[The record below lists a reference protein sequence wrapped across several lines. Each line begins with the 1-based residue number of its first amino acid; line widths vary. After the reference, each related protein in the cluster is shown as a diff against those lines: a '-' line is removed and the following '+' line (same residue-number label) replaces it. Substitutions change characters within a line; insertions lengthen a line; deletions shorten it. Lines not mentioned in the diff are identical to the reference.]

1 VRFDRRPARALGVAG
16 FLLVTVEA
24 MPARAVNITVR
35 AKNPVQRITGFG
47 ASSAWTAPSLASS
60 DADLLFTRDAG
71 INLTLLRV
79 RIAPPALP
87 PPDGACTTAEVA
99 TAQAALARG
108 ATVWATPWSPPP
120 FWKSNDSLN
129 NGGTLLP
136 EHADDWANC
145 LAGFVAAMAALRP
158 PVPIAY
164 LSAQNEPTTGDATI
178 NYESCLYTPPTL
190 ADFIANHLSP
200 ALAAAGLTTPIMAP
214 ETEGWGASEMTLFT
228 KAILASPKAAAAIG
242 VYASHSYSGT
252 PSPMTT
258 LAAGQGLWETE
269 WYDKEDAT
277 ADPGIGSALRL
288 ALQMT
293 SDLVNGNVNAWLY
306 WWIMPQSPDNGA
318 LWDLASRLP
327 AKRLYAMGNFSR
339 FVLPGYLRV
348 PATTSAPNPDVTAS
362 AYVDP
367 ASTQVVVV
375 AINESTSPVPQTFL
389 FDGVATGS
397 WMSWVTSATENS
409 TSAGA
414 PVDGGADPSAL
425 TATLEAQSITTF
437 VGAITGPG
445 PALPQQDSASLT
457 PAGDGGGGCACSA
470 APGRSA
476 NDAEVGGMALAAVVG
491 AGFRRRASRRARAR
505 A

>member
-1 VRFDRRPARALGVAG
+1 MVTAHSVPAL
-16 FLLVTVEA
+16 
-24 MPARAVNITVR
+24 AVDITVR
-35 AKNPVQRITGFG
+35 AKNPAQRIRGFG
-47 ASSAWTAPSLASS
+47 ASSAWTATDLSSS

-99 TAQAALARG
+99 TAQAAVARG

-136 EHADDWANC
+136 EHADDWARC
-145 LAGFVAAMAALRP
+145 LAGFVASMAALQP

-164 LSAQNEPTTGDATI
+164 VSAQNEPTTGDATI
-178 NYESCLYTPPTL
+178 DYESCLYLPSAL
-190 ADFIANHLSP
+190 ADFIGNHLAP
-200 ALAAAGLTTPIMAP
+200 AIAAADLTTPIMAP
-214 ETEGWGASEMTLFT
+214 ETEGWGASGMTPFT
-228 KAILASPKAAAAIG
+228 EAILASPSAKAAIG
-242 VYASHSYSGT
+242 VYASHSYSGA
-252 PSPMTT
+252 PAPMT
-258 LAAGQGLWETE
+258 LAAGQELWETE
-269 WYDKEDAT
+269 WYDKQDAT

-293 SDLVNGNVNAWLY
+293 SDLVDGNVNAWLY
-306 WWIMPQSPDNGA
+306 WWIKPQSPDNGA
-318 LWDLASRLP
+318 LWDLASHLP

-348 PATTSAPNPDVTAS
+348 PATTSAPNPNVTAS

-375 AINESTSPVPQTFL
+375 AINESASPVPQTFL

-414 PVDGGADPSAL
+414 AVAAGSDPSAL

-445 PALPQQDSASLT
+445 PALPQQDSASLY
-457 PAGDGGGGCACSA
+457 PAGDGGGGCACTA
-470 APGRSA
+470 AGTQGA
-476 NDAEVGGMALAAVVG
+476 NDAGLAGVTLAAVIA
-491 AGFRRRASRRARAR
+491 AGLGRRAGRRARAR